1 MNKKILFDQN
11 RKMILV
17 RFPSQFNV
25 IDNNNNKIIQ
35 KNVKLQLL
43 VESIIK
49 R

>member
-1 MNKKILFDQN
+1 MNKKILFEQN
-11 RKMILV
+11 RKVILL
-17 RFPSQFNV
+17 RFPSQFNI

-43 VESIIK
+43 VELIIK